1 VVKRAL
7 CRMRRDERGAAMVEL
22 AIVLPILMLI
32 VMGIV
37 EFGRAW
43 NVYQVITDAARE
55 GARRAVVR
63 DGDTDSKV
71 GTTATPGT
79 VPAVVLDRLG
89 RAGLP
94 TAGAWSED
102 NFTESCVDWEPP
114 VDVVDAPTIH
124 GCGWGRQTGE
134 EARVVVRTPTPFFFL
149 RPVTSLVGA
158 EMLSTNFVM
167 RNE

>member
-1 VVKRAL
+1 MVNRAL
-7 CRMRRDERGAAMVEL
+7 HRLRRDERGAAMVEM
-22 AIVLPILMLI
+22 AVVLPVLMLI

-55 GARRAVVR
+55 GARRAVIR
-63 DGDTDSKV
+63 DGDTDAKV
-71 GTTATPGT
+71 GTTGAPGT

-94 TAGAWSED
+94 TAEAWSED
-102 NFTESCVDWEPP
+102 NFTESCVGWTPP

-134 EARVVVRTPTPFFFL
+134 EARVVVRAPTPFFFL